1 MAPTD
6 VKPSPR
12 LIRAAEAEQTDIA
25 RQRAKL
31 QQARTE
37 LQRKLTVIDDALGFL
52 DEREM
57 LLTRLAQRPDTA
69 EPWGVSVTARPGRGA
84 SQGAPPVPNDEEA
97 SSPGGELLRGPAI
110 REAAVRLLA
119 PRTGIEAMH
128 YRAWYD
134 EMIGAGYAVAGKD
147 PLAVFLTQL
156 SRSPVVRKT
165 TQSGV
170 YELDRDAPARLRR
183 ELSRLQGEL
192 RDVAVGGP
200 PTADL
205 GAIRQRRDELMN
217 TIRQSE
223 RALEE
228 AERVLSPGAP
238 NGDAA
243 RASST

>member
-37 LQRKLTVIDDALGFL
+37 LQRKLTVIDEALGFL

-69 EPWGVSVTARPGRGA
+69 KPCGASVTARSGRDA
-84 SQGAPPVPNDEEA
+84 SQGAPPVADDEEA
-97 SSPGGELLRGPAI
+97 SSPAGELLRGPAI
-110 REAAVRLLA
+110 RETAVRLLA

-134 EMIGAGYAVAGKD
+134 EMIGAGYGVAGKD

-170 YELDRDAPARLRR
+170 YELDRDAPVRLRR
-183 ELSRLQGEL
+183 ELSRLQSEL
-192 RDVAVGGP
+192 RDVAAGSP

-228 AERVLSPGAP
+228 AERVLSPRAP

-243 RASST
+243 RASGS